1 MPCVYKMQLM
11 IANKIPP
18 TTGAGIQYLRRTLT
32 KDADLDAQEDA
43 NVVDDD
49 GRSQGLINIK
59 I

>member
-18 TTGAGIQYLRRTLT
+18 TTGAGIQFT